1 MHLLSLFLSDDQKLQ
16 ANTSRCIFRDHT
28 FKKNN
33 NVSLRT
39 SSKEDSVLSL
49 SNTGVGCCKTLPMC
63 RVISPYKLLTEN
75 WKATR
80 HVFMMNAIIFAHLL
94 SSLDTRSLFL
104 YLQSPATRAM
114 PSAAAPAAAAAGV
127 YLRGVPLSDEPL
139 ALVSSA
145 SVTGPLLFHQFTNIH
160 MHTHTHKH
168 TQAGARSITPGR
180 AHDHCAHCSAAAD
193 VWWPQ
198 GTEPSSQNVIQRH

>member
-1 MHLLSLFLSDDQKLQ
+1 MTKSSRLTRQGVFLEITPLKKQQRVFAHKLQ
-16 ANTSRCIFRDHT
+16 RGQCP
-28 FKKNN
+28 
-33 NVSLRT
+33 LP
-39 SSKEDSVLSL
+39 L

-80 HVFMMNAIIFAHLL
+80 HVFIMNAIIFAHLL

-114 PSAAAPAAAAAGV
+114 PSAAAAAAGAAGV

-160 MHTHTHKH
+160 MHTHTQNTHSGG
-168 TQAGARSITPGR
+168 GAQHHSGACARPLR
-180 AHDHCAHCSAAAD
+180 AL
-193 VWWPQ
+193 
-198 GTEPSSQNVIQRH
+198 QRRCRCMVASRH